1 MSLRN
6 AVLAEAARAPGRS
19 HEIFRRLKNGLGEF
33 WPVNDGN
40 VYQMLTSSVDKG
52 WLDSSGDADGRAVYT
67 ITDAGRAEIDAW
79 LHEDGAD
86 PAPARNEL
94 YLKLEYCEDAPPPE
108 LVHAVEDQL
117 HKSLRASRRIRQLI
131 SEAEGRGRKIMLEGV
146 LAHAEADIAWLED
159 AKGSIARLANAAN
172 AGKGSKAG
180 KGRSKKD

>member
-6 AVLAEAARAPGRS
+6 AVLAEVARAPGRS
-19 HEIFRRLKNGLGEF
+19 HEVFRRLKDGLGEF

-40 VYQMLTSSVDKG
+40 VFQMLTSSVDKG
-52 WLDSSGDADGRAVYT
+52 GLGASVGPDGRAVYT
-67 ITDAGRAEIDAW
+67 ITDAGRGEIDSW

-94 YLKLEYCEDAPPPE
+94 YLKLAYLEGPPPPE

-117 HKSLRASRRIRQLI
+117 HKSLRASRRIRALAQD
-131 SEAEGRGRKIMLEGV
+131 AKPGGRTIMLAGV

-159 AKGSIARLANAAN
+159 ARKGLERLARAA
-172 AGKGSKAG
+172 KAG